1 MRTAGHQP
9 ADGCEPFEVVPLAR
23 QERKTLEVR
32 NDTVEDVLEPPR
44 LPLEGLVA
52 SVGPDASAPEI
63 RLDRMKHL
71 GPISVLTD
79 REARPHLPPQEQR
92 GSRSNGNGE
101 AAFSVD
107 VPGDVDREELT
118 TVVPRAGV

>member
-1 MRTAGHQP
+1 M
-9 ADGCEPFEVVPLAR
+9 ADGCEPIEVVPLAGQKR
-23 QERKTLEVR
+23 VPLEVR
-32 NDTVEDVLEPPR
+32 NDASEDVLETPR

-52 SVGPDASAPEI
+52 SVRPDASAAEV

-79 REARPHLPPQEQR
+79 REARPHLPAHEQR
-92 GSRSNGNGE
+92 GSRSDGNGE

-107 VPGDVDREELT
+107 VPGDVDREELA